1 MSNINITKVSH
12 SRVDQVDFD
21 NIPFGQ
27 TFSDHMYV
35 ADYIDGK
42 WTNHS
47 IVPFGNLSLSPV
59 NLALHYGQSIF
70 EGMKA
75 FKKKDGTP
83 SLFRPEQH
91 VIRLNASARRMMMPE
106 ISKEMFLEAVHAIV
120 DMEQNWIPKSK
131 GSALYLR
138 PVMFATE
145 AKLGVKVSTTYKF
158 IIITGP
164 VGPYYPKPV
173 RLLAET
179 EYTRAAQG
187 GVGEA
192 KTAGNYA
199 ASLLPAQLAKEKGF
213 DQVIWLDAKEY
224 KYVQEVGT
232 MNLFFVFKDKV
243 VTPETSGSIL
253 KGITRKSIIEILKAD
268 GVTVEERLIS
278 MDEVVSAHESGELL
292 EMFGSGTAA
301 VVANVS
307 EFSYRDKLYKLAD
320 VSTHSTAN
328 GLRDKI
334 NALRAGEIEDTFGWV
349 VDVKSTV
356 KV

>member
-1 MSNINITKVSH
+1 MSNINISKVSH
-12 SRVDQVDFD
+12 SGVDQVDFD

-27 TFSDHMYV
+27 TFTDHMYV
-35 ADYIDGK
+35 ADYVDGK

-47 IVPFGNLSLSPV
+47 IIPFGDLSISPV

-75 FKKKDGTP
+75 TLKNDGTP
-83 SLFRPEQH
+83 ALFRPEQH
-91 VIRLNASARRMMMPE
+91 VIRMNASARRMMMPE
-106 ISKEMFLEAVHAIV
+106 ISEEMFLEAVHAIV
-120 DMEQNWIPKSK
+120 DIERNWIPKAK

-138 PVMFATE
+138 PVMFAME
-145 AKLGVKVSTTYKF
+145 AKLGVKVSDTYKF

-173 RLLAET
+173 KLLAET
-179 EYTRAAQG
+179 KFIRAAQG

-199 ASLLPAQLAKEKGF
+199 ASLLPAQLAKDKGF
-213 DQVIWLDAKEY
+213 DQVIWLDAKEF

-243 VTPETSGSIL
+243 VTPDTSGAIL
-253 KGITRKSIIEILKAD
+253 KGITRKSLIEMLKAD
-268 GVTVEERLIS
+268 GVTVEERPIS
-278 MDEVVSAHESGELL
+278 MDEVAEAHDNGNLI

-307 EFSYRDKLYKLAD
+307 EFSYKDKLYKLSD
-320 VSTHSTAN
+320 VSTHATAN
-328 GLRDKI
+328 GLREKI

-349 VDVKSTV
+349 IDVKSSV
-356 KV
+356 NV

>member
-1 MSNINITKVSH
+1 MSNINISKVTH
-12 SRVDQVDFD
+12 SKLDQLDFD

-35 ADYIDGK
+35 ADFIDGK

-47 IVPFGNLSLSPV
+47 IIPFGDLAISPV

-75 FKKKDGTP
+75 SLKNDGTP
-83 SLFRPEQH
+83 ALFRPEQH

-106 ISKEMFLEAVHAIV
+106 VSEEMFLEAVHAIV
-120 DMEQNWIPKSK
+120 DMERDWIPQAK

-138 PVMFATE
+138 PIMFATE
-145 AKLGVKVSTTYKF
+145 AKLGVKVSNSYKF

-179 EYTRAAQG
+179 EFIRAAQG

-199 ASLLPAQLAKEKGF
+199 ASLLPAHLANEKGF
-213 DQVIWLDAKEY
+213 DQVIWLDAKEF

-243 VTPETSGSIL
+243 VTPNTSGSIL
-253 KGITRKSIIEILKAD
+253 KGITRMSLIKMLQAD
-268 GVTVEERLIS
+268 GVTVEERPIS
-278 MDEVVSAHESGELL
+278 MDEVVEAFDKGDLI

-307 EFSYRDKLYKLAD
+307 EFSYKDKLYTLSD
-320 VSTHSTAN
+320 SSTHATAN
-328 GLRDKI
+328 GLREKI

-349 VDVKSTV
+349 VDVKSIV

>member
-1 MSNINITKVSH
+1 MININITKVSH

-27 TFSDHMYV
+27 TFSDHMYI

-47 IVPFGNLSLSPV
+47 IIPFGNLSLSPV

-75 FKKKDGTP
+75 TLKNDGTP
-83 SLFRPEQH
+83 ALFRPEQH
-91 VIRLNASARRMMMPE
+91 VVRMNASARRMMMPE
-106 ISKEMFLEAVHAIV
+106 ISEEMFLDAVHTIV
-120 DMEQNWIPKSK
+120 DMEKNWIPKGK
-131 GSALYLR
+131 GSALYIR
-138 PVMFATE
+138 PVMFAME
-145 AKLGVKVSTTYKF
+145 AKLGVKVSNSYKF

-179 EYTRAAQG
+179 EYIRAAHG

-199 ASLLPAQLAKEKGF
+199 ASLLPAHLAKEKGF
-213 DQVIWLDAKEY
+213 DQVIWLDAKEF

-243 VTPETSGSIL
+243 VTPNTSGAIL
-253 KGITRKSIIEILKAD
+253 KGITRKSLIEMMKAD
-268 GVTVEERLIS
+268 GITVEERPIS
-278 MDEVVSAHESGELL
+278 MDEVAEAHESGDLL

-307 EFSYRDKLYKLAD
+307 EFSYKDKLYKLSD
-320 VSTHSTAN
+320 VSTHTTAN
-328 GLRDKI
+328 GLRDRI
-334 NALRAGEIEDTFGWV
+334 NALRAGEIEDSFGWV
-349 VDVKSTV
+349 IDVKSDV

>member
-1 MSNINITKVSH
+1 MININITKVSH

-27 TFSDHMYV
+27 TFSDHMYI

-47 IVPFGNLSLSPV
+47 IIPFGNLSLSPV

-75 FKKKDGTP
+75 TLKNDGTP
-83 SLFRPEQH
+83 ALFRPEQH
-91 VIRLNASARRMMMPE
+91 VVRMNASARRMMMPE
-106 ISKEMFLEAVHAIV
+106 ISEEMFLDAVHTIV
-120 DMEQNWIPKSK
+120 DMEKNWIPKGK
-131 GSALYLR
+131 GSALYIR
-138 PVMFATE
+138 PVMFAME
-145 AKLGVKVSTTYKF
+145 AKLGVKVSNSYKF

-179 EYTRAAQG
+179 EYIRAAHG

-199 ASLLPAQLAKEKGF
+199 ASLLPAHLAKEKGF
-213 DQVIWLDAKEY
+213 DQVIWLDAKEF

-243 VTPETSGSIL
+243 VTPNTSGAIL
-253 KGITRKSIIEILKAD
+253 KGITRKSLIEMMKAD
-268 GVTVEERLIS
+268 GITVEERPIS
-278 MDEVVSAHESGELL
+278 MDEVAEAHESGDLL

-307 EFSYRDKLYKLAD
+307 EFSYKDKLYKLSD
-320 VSTHSTAN
+320 VSTHTTAN
-328 GLRDKI
+328 GLRDRI
-334 NALRAGEIEDTFGWV
+334 NALRAGEIEDSFGWV
-349 VDVKSTV
+349 IDVKSAV

>member
-12 SRVDQVDFD
+12 SKVDQVDFD

-35 ADYIDGK
+35 ADFIDGK

-75 FKKKDGTP
+75 TLRNDGTP
-83 SLFRPEQH
+83 ALFRPEQH
-91 VIRLNASARRMMMPE
+91 VVRLNASARRMMMPE
-106 ISKEMFLEAVHAIV
+106 VSEEMFLEAVHTIV
-120 DMEQNWIPKSK
+120 DMEKNWIPKAK
-131 GSALYLR
+131 GSALYIR

-145 AKLGVKVSTTYKF
+145 AKLGVKVSSKYKF

-173 RLLAET
+173 KLLAET
-179 EYTRAAQG
+179 EFIRAAHG

-199 ASLLPAQLAKEKGF
+199 ASLLPAHLAKEKGF
-213 DQVIWLDAKEY
+213 DQVIWLDAKEF

-243 VTPETSGSIL
+243 VTPNTSGAIL
-253 KGITRKSIIEILKAD
+253 KGITRMSLIEMLRAD
-268 GVTVEERLIS
+268 GVTVEERPIS
-278 MDEVVSAHESGELL
+278 MDEVAAAHERGDLL

-307 EFSYRDKLYKLAD
+307 EFSYKDKLYKLSD

-334 NALRAGEIEDTFGWV
+334 NGLRAGEIEDSFGWV
-349 VDVKSTV
+349 IDVKSAV
-356 KV
+356 RV

>member
-12 SRVDQVDFD
+12 SRVDQVDFS
-21 NIPFGQ
+21 NIPFGE

-35 ADYIDGK
+35 ADHIDGK

-47 IVPFGNLSLSPV
+47 IIPFGDLRISPV

-75 FKKKDGTP
+75 SLKNDGTP
-83 SLFRPEQH
+83 ALFRPEQH
-91 VIRLNASARRMMMPE
+91 VIRMNASARRMMMPE
-106 ISKEMFLEAVHAIV
+106 ISEEMFLDAVHSIV
-120 DMEQNWIPKSK
+120 DMEKDWIPKEK

-138 PVMFATE
+138 PFMFAME
-145 AKLGVKVSTTYKF
+145 EKLGVKVSSSYKF
-158 IIITGP
+158 IIVTGP

-179 EYTRAAQG
+179 EFTRAAPG

-199 ASLLPAQLAKEKGF
+199 ASLLPAHLAKKKGF
-213 DQVIWLDAKEY
+213 DQVIWLDAKEF

-243 VTPETSGSIL
+243 VTPNTAGTIL
-253 KGITRKSIIEILKAD
+253 KGITRMSLIEMLQAD
-268 GVTVEERLIS
+268 GVTVEERPIS
-278 MDEVVSAHESGELL
+278 MDEVVDAHNRGELL

-307 EFSYRDKLYKLAD
+307 EFSYKDKLYKLSD

-328 GLRDKI
+328 GLREKI

-349 VDVKSTV
+349 INVKSPV

>member
-1 MSNINITKVSH
+1 MSNINISKVSQ
-12 SRVDQVDFD
+12 SKIDQLDFD

-35 ADYIDGK
+35 ADFIDGK

-47 IVPFGNLSLSPV
+47 IIPFGDLAISPV

-75 FKKKDGTP
+75 TLKNNGTP
-83 SLFRPEQH
+83 ALFRPEQH
-91 VIRLNASARRMMMPE
+91 VYRLNASARRMVMPE
-106 ISKEMFLEAVHAIV
+106 ISEEMFLEAVHAIV
-120 DMEQNWIPKSK
+120 DMERDWIPKAK

-138 PVMFATE
+138 PIMFATE
-145 AKLGVKVSTTYKF
+145 AKLGVKVSDKYKF
-158 IIITGP
+158 IIIAGP

-173 RLLAET
+173 KLLAET
-179 EYTRAAQG
+179 EFIRAAQG

-199 ASLLPAQLAKEKGF
+199 ASLLPAQLANEKGF
-213 DQVIWLDAKEY
+213 DQVIWLDAKEF

-243 VTPETSGSIL
+243 VTPNTSGSIL
-253 KGITRKSIIEILKAD
+253 KGITRMSLIEMLQAD
-268 GVTVEERLIS
+268 GVAVEERPIS
-278 MDEVVSAHESGELL
+278 MDEVVEAFDKGELI

-307 EFSYRDKLYKLAD
+307 GFSYKDKMYTLSD
-320 VSTHSTAN
+320 SSTHKTAN
-328 GLRDKI
+328 GLREKI

>member
-1 MSNINITKVSH
+1 
-12 SRVDQVDFD
+12 
-21 NIPFGQ
+21 
-27 TFSDHMYV
+27 
-35 ADYIDGK
+35 
-42 WTNHS
+42 
-47 IVPFGNLSLSPV
+47 
-59 NLALHYGQSIF
+59 
-70 EGMKA
+70 MKA
-75 FKKKDGTP
+75 FKKNDGTP

-106 ISKEMFLEAVHAIV
+106 ISEEMFLEAVNAIV
-120 DMEQNWIPKSK
+120 DLEQNWIPKAK

-138 PVMFATE
+138 PVMFAME
-145 AKLGVKVSTTYKF
+145 AKLGVKVSNSYKF

-179 EYTRAAQG
+179 KYIRAAQG

-199 ASLLPAQLAKEKGF
+199 ASLLPAQIAKEKGF
-213 DQVIWLDAKEY
+213 DQVIWLDAKEF

-243 VTPETSGSIL
+243 VTPETSGNIL

-268 GVTVEERLIS
+268 GVTVEERPIS
-278 MDEVVSAHESGELL
+278 MDEVVAAYDRGDLL

-307 EFSYRDKLYKLAD
+307 EFSYNDKLYTLSD
-320 VSTHSTAN
+320 VATHSTAN
-328 GLRDKI
+328 GLRDRI
-334 NALRAGEIEDTFGWV
+334 NALRAGEIKDTFGWV